1 MLLLSQI
8 RDVYEGQQEEL
19 RKKNLGI
26 PRQLIRSYGTGSHIE
41 VITGVRRCG
50 KSTLLKQI
58 AEKTDEKYLYFNSV
72 LPILFLIM

>member
-1 MLLLSQI
+1 
-8 RDVYEGQQEEL
+8 
-19 RKKNLGI
+19 
-26 PRQLIRSYGTGSHIE
+26 
-41 VITGVRRCG
+41 GVRRCG

>member
-8 RDVYEGQQEEL
+8 RDAYEGQQEEL

-58 AEKTDEKYLYFNSV
+58 AEKRMKNISTSIRFCQ
-72 LPILFLIM
+72 FCF